1 MITKEE
7 EKEFKKPKLFKIWNF
22 LIYGS
27 SLAIGVFL
35 VYLYSA
41 YIFINKWGRL
51 LGIAIT
57 YGVLSLILLGVFAYF
72 TFKMKR

>member
-7 EKEFKKPKLFKIWNF
+7 EDEFKKPKLYNIQNF

-27 SLAIGVFL
+27 LIAIGVFL

-41 YIFINKWGRL
+41 YIFLNK
-51 LGIAIT
+51 
-57 YGVLSLILLGVFAYF
+57 
-72 TFKMKR
+72 